1 MIRLLW
7 FVVVAVALVSS
18 ATWSAEGDR
27 VARVGVLA
35 YRGTDRM
42 AQNWVGLMHY
52 LDGSV
57 SGWRFEIVPV
67 TLTSAGSKIDRGE
80 LDFLVTNP
88 GHFVELGRSHA
99 LSAIASRRQ
108 QKSDDSFSGE
118 FGSAI
123 VVRAESSI
131 TLLSHARGLVIA
143 AVDKNAFGGFQLAW
157 REFDHAG
164 IDIFSEAAALN
175 FTGFPMDQVIFQV
188 LDGKAD
194 IGIVRSGLVEQLA
207 EEGLIDP
214 AELRLLNASAEY
226 THPDGIST
234 RLYPEWPFIAF
245 PSTDAD
251 LRDRVALALLGARDS
266 SFAFETGMRDIWS
279 APVSYRAAADL
290 VSAYRA
296 RSAEPDTT
304 PARLAPVYVA
314 ALALALFFA
323 LALGVLAWRR
333 SVRAVSDP
341 AETSPEPTH
350 APDDAHVTPREREI
364 LDLISRGHSTKEI
377 ARLLGISPKTVE
389 FHRANLLKK
398 FGARTSS
405 QLVAVAT

>member
-1 MIRLLW
+1 M
-7 FVVVAVALVSS
+7 AMVSS

-42 AQNWVGLMHY
+42 AQNWVGLMQY

-88 GHFVELGRSHA
+88 GHFVELGPSHA

-108 QKSDDSFSGE
+108 QKSDDSYSGE

-131 TLLSHARGLVIA
+131 TLLSHARGRVIA

-214 AELRLLNASAEY
+214 AALRVLNASAEY
-226 THPDGIST
+226 THPDRIST

-290 VSAYRA
+290 VSAYQA
-296 RSAEPDTT
+296 RNAEPDAA
-304 PARLAPVYVA
+304 PIRLAPVYVA

-323 LALGVLAWRR
+323 FTLGVLAWRR
-333 SVRAVSDP
+333 SVQAVSDP
-341 AETSPEPTH
+341 AETAPEPAQ